1 MSSPSTKVK
10 ASSRGGGD
18 ASYQGAMR
26 VLAQGLGERLE
37 VSPVL
42 VFSCVGSEVRRGL
55 GGPLA
60 ENLPWLTFDCTL
72 FC

>member
-1 MSSPSTKVK
+1 
-10 ASSRGGGD
+10 
-18 ASYQGAMR
+18 MR